1 MNFRQV
7 QFAQQIYFIIRAFD
21 QLKAECLF
29 GRLVKTRK
37 PYRDKMSKIAHFP
50 LMLINLSTA
59 LEGIVE
65 SIGKKCDIPFVVH
78 EFPSERLISTGLLKA
93 NVADAT
99 VHIQNAVW

>member
-1 MNFRQV
+1 
-7 QFAQQIYFIIRAFD
+7 
-21 QLKAECLF
+21 
-29 GRLVKTRK
+29 
-37 PYRDKMSKIAHFP
+37 
-50 LMLINLSTA
+50 MLINLSTA